1 MKKLFVIIISLMVMS
16 SCTSTKE
23 ARSTRA
29 EQRKEK
35 KLTDQAQV
43 KMAVEAKRYMIKF
56 DRVYST
62 FGRRVD
68 LIPRANFMIVD
79 RDRAILNTAYM
90 GRQYDIRPIAAIN
103 IHGRASNYTV
113 TDNTSKGSYEIS
125 MKVDNGG
132 PNTFSVIISI
142 GRNGNCSASVSS
154 IKIDNVR
161 YEGYLVPIMDKADSP
176 SQAGNPI

>member
-1 MKKLFVIIISLMVMS
+1 MIIISLMVLS
-16 SCTSTKE
+16 SCTTTKE

-35 KLTDQAQV
+35 KLADQAQI
-43 KMAVEAKRYMIKF
+43 KIAVESKRYIIKF
-56 DRVYST
+56 DRVYSS
-62 FGRRVD
+62 FGGRVE
-68 LIPRANFMIVD
+68 LVPRANYLIVD
-79 RDRAILNTAYM
+79 RDRAVLNTAYM
-90 GRQYDIRPIAAIN
+90 GRQFNIRPIAAIN

-125 MKVDNGG
+125 LKVDNGG
-132 PNTFSVIISI
+132 PNSFSVNISI
-142 GRNGNCSASVSS
+142 SRNGYCSATVSS

-161 YEGYLVPIMDKADSP
+161 YAGYLVPIMDKAESP